1 MDRTRLCGSRNVGS
15 IPTEGTTLRKIVPAH
30 YFLVVPGGD
39 MFLRHIGVK
48 TIEPGSRALNI

>member
-1 MDRTRLCGSRNVGS
+1 
-15 IPTEGTTLRKIVPAH
+15 VPAH